1 MAARSCDES
10 HDGQARG
17 SGPTVGLKF
26 CFMTQPIIKFE
37 NVCKGFGTKTILDR
51 FSFSVQEG
59 EVFCLIGGAG
69 SGKSL
74 TLKLLMG
81 LMEFDAGEIF
91 FADQPISMLNEKQ
104 LGQIRQQ
111 IGMVFQGSALFDS
124 LNVFEN
130 IAYPLRERGGYS
142 ESEIEHIV
150 AEKLDWVGLPGI
162 EELAPAD
169 LSGGMKKRIGLARAI
184 AVNPRV
190 VLYDEPTAGLDPTN
204 TNRIDDL
211 ILRLAEEKK
220 VTSVL
225 VTHHMPSVYR
235 IATHV
240 ALLFEKHV
248 AFQGS
253 IDEFRRTKDVTVH
266 KFVEGTIDD

>member
-1 MAARSCDES
+1 MNS
-10 HDGQARG
+10 
-17 SGPTVGLKF
+17 
-26 CFMTQPIIKFE
+26 PIIKFD
-37 NVCKGFGTKTILDR
+37 NVCKAFDTKVILDR

-59 EVFCLIGGAG
+59 EVFCLIGGSG

-74 TLKLLMG
+74 TLKLLLG
-81 LMEFDAGEIF
+81 LVGIDAGEIY
-91 FADQPISMLNEKQ
+91 FANQAISNLTEKQ
-104 LGQIRQQ
+104 LGEIRQQ

-124 LNVFEN
+124 LTVFEN
-130 IAYPLRERGGYS
+130 IAYPLRERGGFS
-142 ESEIEHIV
+142 ESEIERIV
-150 AEKLDWVGLPGI
+150 AEKLDWVGLPGT
-162 EELAPAD
+162 EDLAPAD
-169 LSGGMKKRIGLARAI
+169 LSGGMKKRVGLARAI
-184 AVNPRV
+184 AVNPKV

-240 ALLFEKHV
+240 ALLFEKKV
-248 AFQGS
+248 AFQGT

-266 KFVEGTIDD
+266 KFVEGSIDD

>member
-1 MAARSCDES
+1 M
-10 HDGQARG
+10 
-17 SGPTVGLKF
+17 
-26 CFMTQPIIKFE
+26 
-37 NVCKGFGTKTILDR
+37 DR
-51 FSFSVQEG
+51 FSFSVQAG
-59 EVFCLIGGAG
+59 EVFCLIGGSG

-74 TLKLLMG
+74 TLKLLLG
-81 LMEFDAGEIF
+81 LMGFDAGEIF
-91 FADQPISMLNEKQ
+91 FADQAISTLSEKELNV
-104 LGQIRQQ
+104 IRQQ

-130 IAYPLRERGGYS
+130 IAYPLRERGGFT

-150 AEKLDWVGLPGI
+150 AEKLDWVGLPGT
-162 EELAPAD
+162 EELEPAD
-169 LSGGMKKRIGLARAI
+169 LSGGMKKRVGLARAI
-184 AVNPRV
+184 VVNPKV

-225 VTHHMPSVYR
+225 VTHHMPSVFR

-240 ALLFEKHV
+240 ALLFERRV

-253 IDEFRRTKDVTVH
+253 IDEFRRTKDVTVQ
-266 KFVEGTIDD
+266 KFVEGSIGD

>member
-1 MAARSCDES
+1 
-10 HDGQARG
+10 
-17 SGPTVGLKF
+17 
-26 CFMTQPIIKFE
+26 MTQQLIKFD
-37 NVCKGFGTKTILDR
+37 NVCKSFDSKVILDR
-51 FSFSVQEG
+51 FSFSVQPG
-59 EVFCLIGGAG
+59 EVFCLIGGSG

-74 TLKLLMG
+74 TLKLLLG
-81 LMEFDAGEIF
+81 LMGFDAGEIF
-91 FADQPISMLNEKQ
+91 FSGRAISQLPEKELNV
-104 LGQIRQQ
+104 LRQQ

-130 IAYPLRERGGYS
+130 IAYPLRERGGFT
-142 ESEIEHIV
+142 EAEIENIV

-162 EELAPAD
+162 EDLDPAD
-169 LSGGMKKRIGLARAI
+169 LSGGMKKRVGLARAI
-184 AVNPRV
+184 AVNPKV

-211 ILRLAEEKK
+211 ILRLAREKK

-240 ALLFEKHV
+240 ALLFAKRV

-266 KFVEGTIDD
+266 QFVEGRIED